1 MLKLL
6 GPKQGCTGAPLLP
19 NSPLYSQQIINAQ
32 FQTGSLRCVGSGWQ
46 RDLPAVILRT
56 WVEIMRRSELLVL
69 GEMWMKSCQH
79 RQTCHTSRLHQLSPV
94 PFMLYLKFKSDL
106 GEGRHLLPKF
116 KTSFALVYDKVK
128 LCSNRSNA
136 AAQNVAISVQE
147 SGGSLLLPFLLSH
160 SMPEGKEFLK
170 RQMHVVIKLA
180 ML

>member
-6 GPKQGCTGAPLLP
+6 GPKQGCPGAPLLP

-79 RQTCHTSRLHQLSPV
+79 RQICRTNRLHQLSPV
-94 PFMLYLKFKSDL
+94 PFVLYLKFKSVL
-106 GEGRHLLPKF
+106 GGGTYFLNSRPVLRWSMTK
-116 KTSFALVYDKVK
+116 
-128 LCSNRSNA
+128 SNYVPTGA
-136 AAQNVAISVQE
+136 M
-147 SGGSLLLPFLLSH
+147 LLLKMWQSQSKKAVAVSSFH
-160 SMPEGKEFLK
+160 SSSPTPCLKEKSF
-170 RQMHVVIKLA
+170 
-180 ML
+180 